1 MYLKCDCGAVLTDV
15 ASPNDIE
22 HLLLSYRAM
31 ERLQDLVDTEVG
43 QEGEVQMWPEHWE
56 QAGALVV
63 WRCTTCGRLY
73 LNARGPASEVV
84 VYRFE
89 KKGIG

>member
-1 MYLKCDCGAVLTDV
+1 MTDV

-31 ERLQDLVDTEVG
+31 EKLQDLVDSEAAK
-43 QEGEVQMWPEHWE
+43 EGRIRMWPEHWE
-56 QAGALVV
+56 QAGAVDV
-63 WRCTTCGRLY
+63 WKCPDCGRLY
-73 LNARGPASEVV
+73 LNVRGPASEVI

-89 KKGIG
+89 KKGLDDET